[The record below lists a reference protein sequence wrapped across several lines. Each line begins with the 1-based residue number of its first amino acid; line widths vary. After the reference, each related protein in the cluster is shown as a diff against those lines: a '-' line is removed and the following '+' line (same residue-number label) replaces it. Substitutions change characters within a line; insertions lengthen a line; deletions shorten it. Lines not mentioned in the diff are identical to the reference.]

1 VAYAIVPLTM
11 VTLIP
16 LLTKHVSTGLGL
28 LKSVDN
34 IGATL
39 SQTFAGIL
47 LDEHV
52 RLKKYK
58 IDDKGIEYGH
68 EDDDLVAL
76 RMFAILGSFLFLV
89 CLIFWWMDKKYKG
102 GSLNAKYEGDYHN
115 DSTNIYGQLRSND
128 NDDEGMM
135 IIEEEISFVRAAS
148 IRKRKRT
155 FTYMGILGLMLI
167 ICWIVFGVVSFEKA
181 GTSASKENVKT

>member
-52 RLKKYK
+52 RHKKYL

-76 RMFAILGSFLFLV
+76 RMFAILGSFWFLV
-89 CLIFWWMDKKYKG
+89 SLIFWWMDKTYKG
-102 GSLNAKYEGDYHN
+102 GSLNAKYEGEYHN
-115 DSTNIYGQLRSND
+115 DNNSYGQLKSND
-128 NDDEGMM
+128 DDEINTV
-135 IIEEEISFVRAAS
+135 IIEDEISFVRAAS
-148 IRKRKRT
+148 IKKRKRT
-155 FTYMGILGLMLI
+155 FIYMGILGLMLI

-181 GTSASKENVKT
+181 GISASDENASA